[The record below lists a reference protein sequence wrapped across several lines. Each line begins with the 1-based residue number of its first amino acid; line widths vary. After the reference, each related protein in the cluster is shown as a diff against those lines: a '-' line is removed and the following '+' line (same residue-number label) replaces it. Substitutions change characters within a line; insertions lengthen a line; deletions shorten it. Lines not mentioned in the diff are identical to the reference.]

1 MNKKELTKEQIEEA
15 KFHLRC
21 DIKFA
26 ELDGYEMSEEEKML
40 NFAWHAGQISAEE
53 YSRLY
58 SLIVN
63 GTEYIEHPK
72 E

>member
-15 KFHLRC
+15 KFDLRC
-21 DIKFA
+21 AIKFA

-40 NFAWHAGQISAEE
+40 NFAWYAGQISDEE

-58 SLIVN
+58 SKLVN
-63 GTEYIEHPK
+63 GIEYIAHPK